1 MPVLDQLTLKRPDA
15 LLVGERAGNGNHILL
30 LHAGGETRAVWRPV
44 MDALA
49 SRGFQSY
56 AFDQRGHGESGG
68 STSDGLGAY
77 GEDTKAMIGLMSRP
91 LVVGAS
97 LGGFALM
104 VALETLEQQV
114 SGLVLVDVTPTP
126 DPERART
133 YLSPRG
139 LAASPLVENIL
150 GQTER
155 MAQIVRALKLPILYV
170 SAGARSPLGEEGR
183 VQIRTLAA
191 HAVIEIVP
199 EASHLVA
206 RDAPARLANLIGDFA
221 ARLNKPKASPP

>member
-1 MPVLDQLTLKRPDA
+1 MTLDRPDA
-15 LLVGERAGNGNHILL
+15 LLVGERAGNGSDILL

-44 MDALA
+44 MDILA
-49 SRGFQSY
+49 ARGFQSY

-68 STSDGLGAY
+68 ATTDGLSAY

-91 LVVGAS
+91 VVVGAS

-104 VALETLEQQV
+104 LALETLEQQV

-126 DPERART
+126 DPERARA

-155 MAQIVRALKLPILYV
+155 LAQIVRALKLPILYV
-170 SAGARSPLGEEGR
+170 SAGARSPLGEDGR
-183 VQIRTLAA
+183 SQIRTLAP
-191 HAVIEIVP
+191 HAIIEIIP

-206 RDAPARLANLIGDFA
+206 RDAPAKLANLIGDFA
-221 ARLNKPKASPP
+221 ARVNKPKASPT